1 MPETPGPAP
10 TKALELKEMLTIE
23 TEDGRSLE
31 FEVVGTLADEESG
44 ETFAVLV
51 HGGGDGDEEEGDEE
65 AEFIVTDSMGN
76 LLEDEDL
83 AQEILDEFLL
93 FAEEAEESEEGEQ
106 P

>member
-1 MPETPGPAP
+1 MPDHNGPAP
-10 TKALELKEMLTIE
+10 TKALELKELLTIE

-51 HGGGDGDEEEGDEE
+51 HGGDEEGESDEE

-93 FAEEAEESEEGEQ
+93 FAEEAEESEEGE
-106 P
+106 PT